1 MNYIAVPKQTMRIQ
15 IENFRC
21 YENKTFDFGDDGQVL
36 LTGPSGEGK
45 TTILMAISFALFGN
59 GRKVVTQGKTSC
71 RVALEF
77 EDMKIVRTKSP
88 NRLVLNDALED
99 AAAQEVINRRF
110 GTNFDVTGY
119 VEQFGIKSF
128 ILMSPSDKLEFLEK
142 HAFEGTDLGEIKK
155 RNRIHIAKCKEDL
168 TVAATELRMAGQAL
182 SEMTVPTK
190 VEFPLAHKGSR
201 NTAISNEQIKRKNC
215 ATRTRKAERKKS
227 ALEKEVHDI
236 QILGAKLAGIQ
247 ENSDYITSKITETNN
262 KIDELTQKFQGAEQV
277 TANERRLERLLARRE
292 LTALETHHD
301 ENVSRLEEMR
311 LDEKKTLTDEI
322 QEYEKELWQEHG
334 PKQVGYDITDL
345 ETCLEDLEK
354 IAALKESRAQ
364 NSVDPVKHEKHKEEL
379 TESES
384 SLATAKTKLDKAEL
398 QKQLYSCPTC
408 SAKLRFS
415 DNSLVLSGESD
426 IEIEIDVDTISD
438 EIQALES
445 VVRKLR
451 KLIPIEEQKIA
462 QDAKDKKTLES
473 ISSVYDEVPKISDV
487 KEDLAYLRRYK
498 QEQRDL
504 EKKLEEARAKLKRE
518 VYSVSLNNFETS
530 VAEAALRIE
539 EMSSIADGFDGA
551 LDEEAVREEIA
562 TQKGYMSALDTANHE
577 HKQLMDELN
586 IRAHASWQAQ
596 DDHVKVYGVVRDE
609 TSLACEVEVLAEAVE
624 AERISGESH
633 DSNLKRIDEWQLYEQ
648 AYANYER
655 EAARVEEYKIKERE
669 AKNRYAAAT
678 GLRER
683 ISKAEAVSMANI
695 VDSINT
701 HARIYTDAFFPDNP
715 ICIQLQAF
723 KENKKKE
730 VKPSIN
736 LAIDYKGLECDMTML
751 SGGEQSRVVLAYA
764 LALAE
769 MFSTPLMLLDECTSS
784 LDQELTSVVFDAIR
798 TNFNGRM
805 TLIIAHQIIQGT
817 FDKVIQLGVT

>member
-1 MNYIAVPKQTMRIQ
+1 MNDITVPKQTMRIQ

-119 VEQFGIKSF
+119 VEQSGLKSF

-168 TVAATELRMAGQAL
+168 TVAATELRMASQAL

-201 NTAISNEQIKRKNC
+201 DRAISNEQIKRKNC
-215 ATRTRKAERKKS
+215 ATRARKAERRKS

-236 QILGAKLAGIQ
+236 QLLGAKLAGIQ
-247 ENSDYITSKITETNN
+247 ENSEYITSKITETNN
-262 KIDELTQKFQGAEQV
+262 KIDELAQKFQGAEQV
-277 TANERRLERLLARRE
+277 TASERKLERLLARRE
-292 LTALETHHD
+292 LTALEAHHD

-311 LDEKKTLTDEI
+311 LNEKKTLTDEI
-322 QEYEKELWQEHG
+322 QEYEKELWQEHS
-334 PKQVGYDITDL
+334 PKEVDYDMADL

-364 NSVDPVKHEKHKEEL
+364 NSVDPVEHEKHKEEL
-379 TESES
+379 TESELF
-384 SLATAKTKLDKAEL
+384 LAMAKTNLDKATL
-398 QKQLYSCPTC
+398 QKQLYSCPAC

-415 DNSLVLSGESD
+415 DDSLVLSGESD
-426 IEIEIDVDTISD
+426 IEINVDTINN
-438 EIQALES
+438 EIQELES
-445 VVRKLR
+445 VVKKLR

-462 QDAKDKKTLES
+462 QDARDKKTLES
-473 ISSVYDEVPKISDV
+473 LSSAYDEVPKISDV
-487 KEDLAYLRRYK
+487 KEDLAYLRQYK

-504 EKKLEEARAKLKRE
+504 EKKLEGARAKLNGE
-518 VYSVSLNNFETS
+518 VYSVSLKNFEAS
-530 VAEAALRIE
+530 VAAAALRIK
-539 EMSSIADGFDGA
+539 EMSLIADGFDGV
-551 LDEEAVREEIA
+551 LDEEALREEIA
-562 TQKGYMSALDTANHE
+562 TQKGYMSALETANHE
-577 HKQLMDELN
+577 RDQLMDELN
-586 IRAHASWQAQ
+586 NRARASWQAQ
-596 DDHVKVYGVVRDE
+596 DDHVKVYGAVRDE
-609 TSLACEVEVLAEAVE
+609 ASLAREVEVLAEAVE
-624 AERISGESH
+624 AERIAGESH

-683 ISKAEAVSMANI
+683 ISEAEAVSMANI
-695 VDSINT
+695 VDNINT

-817 FDKVIQLGVT
+817 FDKVIQLGVA

>member
-1 MNYIAVPKQTMRIQ
+1 MNDIAVPKQTMRIQ

-21 YENKTFDFGDDGQVL
+21 YENKTFDFGNDGQVL

-71 RVALEF
+71 RVTLEF

-99 AAAQEVINRRF
+99 AAAQEAINRRF
-110 GTNFDVTGY
+110 GINFDVTGY
-119 VEQFGIKSF
+119 VEQSGLKSF

-168 TVAATELRMAGQAL
+168 TVAATELRMASQAL

-201 NTAISNEQIKRKNC
+201 DRAISNEQVKRKNC
-215 ATRTRKAERKKS
+215 ATRARKAERKKS

-236 QILGAKLAGIQ
+236 QLLGAKLAGIQ
-247 ENSDYITSKITETNN
+247 ENSEYITSKITETNN

-277 TANERRLERLLARRE
+277 TANERKLERLLARRE
-292 LTALETHHD
+292 LTALETHYD

-311 LDEKKTLTDEI
+311 LDEKKTLTNEI
-322 QEYEKELWQEHG
+322 QEYEKELWQEHD
-334 PKQVGYDITDL
+334 PKEVDYDITDL
-345 ETCLEDLEK
+345 ETCLEDLER
-354 IAALKESRAQ
+354 IETLNESRAQ
-364 NSVDPVKHEKHKEEL
+364 NSVDPIKHEKHKEEL

-384 SLATAKTKLDKAEL
+384 SLATAKTKLDKAVL
-398 QKQLYSCPTC
+398 QKQLYSCPAC
-408 SAKLRFS
+408 SAKLRFN

-426 IEIEIDVDTISD
+426 IEIDVDTISN
-438 EIQALES
+438 EIQVLES

-473 ISSVYDEVPKISDV
+473 ISSAYDELPKISDV

-504 EKKLEEARAKLKRE
+504 EKKLEEARAKLNRE
-518 VYSVSLNNFETS
+518 VYSVSLNNFEASIAAT
-530 VAEAALRIE
+530 ALRIK
-539 EMSSIADGFDGA
+539 EMSSIADGFDGT

-562 TQKGYMSALDTANHE
+562 TQKGYMSTLDTANHE

-586 IRAHASWQAQ
+586 NRARASWQAQ
-596 DDHVKVYGVVRDE
+596 DDHVKVYGAVKDE
-609 TSLACEVEVLAEAVE
+609 ASLTCEVEVLTEAVE

-633 DSNLKRIDEWQLYEQ
+633 DSNLKRIDEWQMYEQ

-655 EAARVEEYKIKERE
+655 EAAKVEEYKTKERE

-683 ISKAEAVSMANI
+683 ISEAEAVSMANI
-695 VDSINT
+695 VDIINT

-817 FDKVIQLGVT
+817 FDKVIQLGVA